1 MSDLPGLL
9 VLDKPAGITS
19 NQLVGQTK
27 RRLGTRKVGHAGTLD
42 PMATGVMILG
52 SNRATRLLGYLL
64 LHDKSYLATI
74 RLGQATDTDDAE
86 GTIISTAGAA
96 GLTPEQVSDALPPYR
111 GDITQVPSTYSAIKV
126 DGRRA
131 YDLARAGETVALKG
145 RSVHV
150 ARFDLL
156 DVRPAIADGLP
167 VLDVDVVVDCSSGTY
182 IRALARDLGADLG
195 TGGHLTALRRTRVG
209 GFTLDDASEEL
220 IPMLTVAERCFPI
233 VEIDAATARDVGY
246 GRPIEVPVT
255 GPVTAIVHDGQF
267 LALYEPTSEGARPVA
282 VLVG

>member
-52 SNRATRLLGYLL
+52 ANRATRLLGYLL

-96 GLTPEQVSDALPPYR
+96 GLTREQVAAALPPYR
-111 GDITQVPSTYSAIKV
+111 GTSPRCRARIPPS
-126 DGRRA
+126 
-131 YDLARAGETVALKG
+131 
-145 RSVHV
+145 RS
-150 ARFDLL
+150 
-156 DVRPAIADGLP
+156 
-167 VLDVDVVVDCSSGTY
+167 T
-182 IRALARDLGADLG
+182 
-195 TGGHLTALRRTRVG
+195 
-209 GFTLDDASEEL
+209 
-220 IPMLTVAERCFPI
+220 
-233 VEIDAATARDVGY
+233 DAAPTISPARGDR
-246 GRPIEVPVT
+246 RP
-255 GPVTAIVHDGQF
+255 
-267 LALYEPTSEGARPVA
+267 
-282 VLVG
+282 